1 MAGDEESKE
10 RGFTIVDRRGEETER
25 EAPASDSAAKA
36 QETPGPLPPV
46 DFSSFVLSLATS
58 ALYHMGLVADP
69 QTGQHPEPDLPLA
82 RQTVDT
88 LALLEEKTRGNL
100 TDDEQKLLES
110 VLAELR
116 LRYVESDRE

>member
-1 MAGDEESKE
+1 MAADEESKE

-25 EAPASDSAAKA
+25 EAPAPESAAKA
-36 QETPGPLPPV
+36 EAQSGPVPPV

-69 QTGQHPEPDLPLA
+69 KTGQHPEPDLPLA

-100 TDDEQKLLES
+100 TEDEQQLLES

-116 LRYVESDRE
+116 LRYVESDRK